1 MAQRR
6 ARPQAR
12 AAAGSRSR
20 LPRCAALGAARL
32 MRVGLVTGEYPPMQG
47 GVGDFTRQLG
57 QALAR
62 LGVETHVVTSR
73 RAAASGPAGVSVYP
87 VINHWS
93 FVSLWRMRAPAPPP
107 ELDPPHPQYP
117 APAP

>member
-6 ARPQAR
+6 AGPQAR
-12 AAAGSRSR
+12 AAAGAGGRLSRR
-20 LPRCAALGAARL
+20 TALGAARL

-57 QALAR
+57 QALAG
-62 LGVETHVVTSR
+62 LGVETHVITSR
-73 RAAASGPAGVSVYP
+73 RAASAGTAGLTLHP

-93 FVSLWRMRAPAPPP
+93 FLALWRLRGLARR
-107 ELDPPHPQYP
+107 LK
-117 APAP
+117 